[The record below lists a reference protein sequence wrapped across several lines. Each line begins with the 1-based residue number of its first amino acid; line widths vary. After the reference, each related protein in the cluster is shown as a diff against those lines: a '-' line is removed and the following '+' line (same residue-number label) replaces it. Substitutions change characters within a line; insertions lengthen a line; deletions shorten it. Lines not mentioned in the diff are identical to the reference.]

1 MAKYYV
7 ESGSFRG
14 IVDAVDS
21 EMASVWAIDRVMG
34 DRTSRDEPGLFR
46 MGDDIRA
53 SERGFGRRDV
63 VEIPTRHAFLRW
75 VQWMSAAEKMANA
88 QHQK

>member
-14 IVDAVDS
+14 IVDAIDS

-34 DRTSRDEPGLFR
+34 DRSVRDEPGLFQ
-46 MGDDIRA
+46 MGDDIRT
-53 SERGFGRRDV
+53 SERGFGRRDAE
-63 VEIPTRHAFLRW
+63 EIPTRHAFLRW
-75 VQWMSAAEKMANA
+75 AQFLDAAEKMAKA
-88 QHQK
+88 QPQK